1 MPRANDVSAVR
12 DNKDAIADLNGINC
26 GCGPQPGRKEFTVS
40 SDESSA
46 RNIAWGPSII
56 VAFGSMLIVLGA
68 VRFVLSHHFGFI
80 DRPLLLSRSCSGGI
94 VPSCVCLRFSTRETG
109 IGYSYFYGGI
119 LAFSFPV
126 ADVALGLALV
136 GAIAVPALS
145 EWRNEKRLPKAP
157 ATHGSENE
165 ERG

>member
-1 MPRANDVSAVR
+1 
-12 DNKDAIADLNGINC
+12 
-26 GCGPQPGRKEFTVS
+26 VS

-80 DRPLLLSRSCSGGI
+80 DALYCCLAVVPAGLFLLVFAYVFQHAKLASVI
-94 VPSCVCLRFSTRETG
+94 PIFM
-109 IGYSYFYGGI
+109 GGI